1 MHAKAKAV
9 SPVGTAATEA
19 AARRAARSPEY
30 RAEMDR
36 LAEFEDI
43 ARLVIKFR
51 AKQNLTQQELARLV
65 GTSHSAI
72 SRIES
77 GQHKTSVETLRRIA
91 NALGVRLVVGFE
103 SGPREAPVRE
113 LVAI

>member
-1 MHAKAKAV
+1 MTAKRRTPV
-9 SPVGTAATEA
+9 SPIGSTATEA
-19 AARRAARSPEY
+19 AARRAARSADY
-30 RAEMDR
+30 RAERDR
-36 LAEFEDI
+36 LREFEDI

-51 AKQNLTQQELARLV
+51 AERDLTQQELAKLV

-91 NALGVRLVVGFE
+91 KALNCAR
-103 SGPREAPVRE
+103 
-113 LVAI
+113 